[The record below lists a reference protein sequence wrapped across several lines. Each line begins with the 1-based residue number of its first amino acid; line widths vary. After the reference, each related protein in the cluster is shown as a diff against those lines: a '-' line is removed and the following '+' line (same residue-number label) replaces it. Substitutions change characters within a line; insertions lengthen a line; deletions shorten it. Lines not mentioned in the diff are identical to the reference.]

1 MSKTD
6 PLSIPH
12 ISESEIENAN
22 KLMLVYKATGAD
34 SLSSKIIKIS
44 AFAISSS
51 LVGMKNHCKQYNSG
65 FPLAWK
71 LAKVIPVCKGKGSK
85 SNMNNYR
92 PISVLLLLS
101 KIFEKHIHTGIY
113 KHLNDNSLLY
123 NSQSRFCKAFFTE
136 AALIRVTEQLL
147 WNLVNDQVNGLVFI
161 DYKKAYDHMYR
172 S

>member
-1 MSKTD
+1 MSKMD

-12 ISESEIENAN
+12 ISESE
-22 KLMLVYKATGAD
+22 
-34 SLSSKIIKIS
+34 
-44 AFAISSS
+44 FAISSS
-51 LVGMKNHCKQYNSG
+51 LVGMNNHCKQYNSC

-101 KIFEKHIHTGIY
+101 KILEKHIHTGMY
-113 KHLNDNSLLY
+113 EHLNDNSLLY
-123 NSQSRFCKAFFTE
+123 NSQSGFCKPFFTE
-136 AALIRVTEQLL
+136 AALIRVTEQVL